1 LQLEVLSV
9 LLEFGKTLWKVHSKT
24 FDDAS
29 LALEF
34 PEKKVERSN
43 FFGNFQILGIS
54 FYFQVEGSC
63 DHPID

>member
-1 LQLEVLSV
+1 MRKTCFWLQLEVLSV

-34 PEKKVERSN
+34 PEQKVERSN
-43 FFGNFQILGIS
+43 FFGDFILLSGW
-54 FYFQVEGSC
+54 GKLW
-63 DHPID
+63 